1 MSHKTGSVF
10 TMPSVFLHVFFH
22 YSHSITTG
30 DTMMKSNIE
39 NCLRTMK
46 TFWLKEPAA
55 AKALGPFYLTP
66 QQRYL
71 LLKELMMPLSQ
82 TQNSGK

>member
-1 MSHKTGSVF
+1 
-10 TMPSVFLHVFFH
+10 
-22 YSHSITTG
+22 
-30 DTMMKSNIE
+30 MMKTNIE
-39 NCLRTMK
+39 TCLRTMK
-46 TFWLKEPAA
+46 AFWLQEPTATRA
-55 AKALGPFYLTP
+55 PGPFYLTP